1 MVFQQD
7 PEKSAPDSA
16 VLPAQPEARTSITHP
31 PDPFLVIFDEPYD
44 KDNPIQWTNRR
55 KWIVTTI
62 LSATGFNRIVVS
74 TIMAP
79 ALSIMAQ
86 ELHMNP
92 VESAMSLSVYLL
104 ATAFGPLIIGPLSEM
119 YGRQVVLHTS
129 NVWFLAWNIAC
140 GFATNKELLIVSRL
154 FTGFG
159 ASAIYSLGGGVL
171 GDIWLPEQRG
181 KSLGTYLAIPLLAVA
196 VGPILGGVITA
207 RADWRWMFWATSIF
221 QGIAIVVCFFTFWET
236 SATIV
241 LQRRASRLRRKTGNK
256 QYMTPDERL
265 NRHLSLPTVLGH
277 ALGRPLR
284 LLAFHPIIQLTSL
297 ISALNYGLLYV
308 VLSSFA
314 DALTTQYDLSVELS
328 GLHYIAVALGEIV
341 ASQLGGT
348 IMDTYYRRMVKKHG
362 KHEPEYRVPLI
373 YPGAVI
379 GPLGMILYGWTAQFR
394 VHWIAVDIGVF
405 IFAFGLQISS
415 LPVQAYVIDQYADYT
430 SSALSARQFLCS
442 LTAFLFPL
450 FAPSLYKSLG
460 YGWGNLTISFIA
472 IILGTGA
479 PFLLWK
485 YGPRMREKS
494 PETI

>member
-256 QYMTPDERL
+256 QVSNAFDYSPSQLVASGYPKSSLDPRLL
-265 NRHLSLPTVLGH
+265 NRT
-277 ALGRPLR
+277 
-284 LLAFHPIIQLTSL
+284 
-297 ISALNYGLLYV
+297 
-308 VLSSFA
+308 
-314 DALTTQYDLSVELS
+314 
-328 GLHYIAVALGEIV
+328 EI
-341 ASQLGGT
+341 
-348 IMDTYYRRMVKKHG
+348 
-362 KHEPEYRVPLI
+362 
-373 YPGAVI
+373 
-379 GPLGMILYGWTAQFR
+379 
-394 VHWIAVDIGVF
+394 
-405 IFAFGLQISS
+405 
-415 LPVQAYVIDQYADYT
+415 
-430 SSALSARQFLCS
+430 C
-442 LTAFLFPL
+442 
-450 FAPSLYKSLG
+450 
-460 YGWGNLTISFIA
+460 
-472 IILGTGA
+472 
-479 PFLLWK
+479 
-485 YGPRMREKS
+485 
-494 PETI
+494 